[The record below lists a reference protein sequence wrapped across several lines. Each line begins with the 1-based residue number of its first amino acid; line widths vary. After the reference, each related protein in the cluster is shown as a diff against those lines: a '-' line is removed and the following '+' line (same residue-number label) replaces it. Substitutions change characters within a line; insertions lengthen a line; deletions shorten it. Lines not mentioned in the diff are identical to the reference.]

1 MLCLHVNRITF
12 EFPDKKRERERDSLG
27 FPYRKVNVSSST
39 SIIIN
44 YYYYKGI
51 G

>member
-1 MLCLHVNRITF
+1 MLIETLLNFLI
-12 EFPDKKRERERDSLG
+12 KKERERDSLG